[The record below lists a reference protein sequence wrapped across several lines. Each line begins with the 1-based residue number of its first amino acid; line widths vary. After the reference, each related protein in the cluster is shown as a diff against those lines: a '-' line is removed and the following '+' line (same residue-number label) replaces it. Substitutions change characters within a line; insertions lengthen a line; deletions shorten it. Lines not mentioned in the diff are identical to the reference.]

1 VVWLAGLVVAALAT
15 VLSGTLTSVLG
26 HLFDS
31 RAVEDRLAGGE
42 DIAVTV
48 AVVHDDS
55 NFTTALTGRYDI
67 PPDDPSR
74 ADLTAGEA
82 AQLADRLT
90 ASGGY
95 AVPYL
100 RLRILLEGRRSQQIQ
115 VTDLAI
121 IGLRSGPA
129 PRGTLVHIPPQGG
142 GAITQLA
149 YDLSDPLP
157 VAQAVGEDGPTGHPY
172 FVGNGISLADREQAP
187 LTAQLIAKPG
197 ASEEFRLQLRYTLGG
212 RAKTQS
218 IDDHG
223 RPFRVAALNCSRAP
237 DGSPVLSYDS
247 AYLMTG
253 SDTGA
258 YVLATADDPQYIPW
272 GTDPTDPQ
280 YCR

>member
-1 VVWLAGLVVAALAT
+1 VVWLAGLVLAAVAT

-31 RAVEDRLAGGE
+31 RSVADRLAGGD

-55 NFTTALTGRYDI
+55 NFTTALAGRYDI
-67 PPDDPSR
+67 PSDDPSR
-74 ADLTAGEA
+74 TDLTAGVA
-82 AQLADRLT
+82 AQLTDRLR
-90 ASGGY
+90 ARGGY
-95 AVPYL
+95 AAPYL

-121 IGLRSGPA
+121 IDLRSGPA

-149 YDLSDPLP
+149 YDLSDPFP
-157 VAQAVGEDGPTGHPY
+157 VAQAVREDRPTGQPY
-172 FVGNGISLADREQAP
+172 FLGNGISLADQEQVP
-187 LTAQLIAKPG
+187 LTAQLVAEPG

-212 RAKTQS
+212 RGKTRT

-223 RPFRVAALNCSRAP
+223 RPFRVAALNCSRSA
-237 DGSPVLSYDS
+237 DGSTVLSYDS

-253 SDTGA
+253 SETGA
-258 YVLATADDPQYIPW
+258 YVLAAADDPQHITW

-280 YCR
+280 SCQ